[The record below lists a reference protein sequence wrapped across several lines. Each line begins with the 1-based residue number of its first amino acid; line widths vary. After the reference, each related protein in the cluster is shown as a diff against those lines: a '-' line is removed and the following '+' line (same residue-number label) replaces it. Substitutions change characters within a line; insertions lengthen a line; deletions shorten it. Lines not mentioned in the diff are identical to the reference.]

1 MTRVLKTGLVLA
13 LVFGVVWLAV
23 IIWWQESHT
32 LPTGMDIGLYLFAL
46 PLALIAAGWAG
57 KRIVQARREARANPA
72 PAAADGDGQAAPAAP
87 ATARLVVLA
96 STARAALGNDPATIH
111 AAVAEQQRPA
121 LDASLMNAK
130 GFPVFSARA
139 AHLDTALLRDAAAG
153 NQAPQAAQVEDVIRA
168 AALLGEVV
176 QTLSREARAHV
187 LESCTPERDD
197 AWPLLQLELVL
208 PAQWPEAARDYAFG
222 QARAAAVWPT
232 TRLTMRPHAAQDALA
247 SDSLLRQLAHEP
259 VTPAIATLR
268 LVAAA
273 DSYIDANRVQDWEA
287 QGALAGNATPQ
298 GRIPGEAAAGL
309 LLDLALG
316 MQDPAAPI
324 AQPAP
329 PADALALTLSPTAQ
343 RATRAD
349 ARGAINE
356 PMLAALATQ
365 FLERQAQPADA
376 IAALVSDADHRG
388 SRPLEAA
395 GLASALFPALDPNQD
410 CLAVGA
416 ACGYT
421 GAASHLLT
429 LAVAGEACAQSEAP
443 VLAVLTQDP
452 AQRAF
457 TLVSRAISPS
467 A

>member
-13 LVFGVVWLAV
+13 MVFGVVWLAV

-32 LPTGMDIGLYLFAL
+32 LPTGVDIGLYLFAL

-57 KRIVQARREARANPA
+57 KRIVRARREARANPT
-72 PAAADGDGQAAPAAP
+72 PAATDGDGQTAAATP
-87 ATARLVVLA
+87 ATARLIVLA
-96 STARAALGNDPATIH
+96 STARAALGNDPASIH

-121 LDASLMNAK
+121 LDASLINAK
-130 GFPVFSARA
+130 GFPIFAARA
-139 AHLDTALLRDAAAG
+139 AHLDTELLRDAAAG
-153 NQAPQAAQVEDVIRA
+153 QQAPKVALAEDIVRA
-168 AALLGEVV
+168 TALLGDVV
-176 QTLSREARAHV
+176 QTLSQDARARV
-187 LESCTPERDD
+187 LDSGTPERDD
-197 AWPLLQLELVL
+197 AWPLLQLELAL
-208 PAQWPEAARDYAFG
+208 PVQWPEAARDHACK
-222 QARAAAVWPT
+222 QARAAAVWPDS
-232 TRLTMRPHAAQDALA
+232 RLGMRPHAAKNALD
-247 SDSLLRQLAHEP
+247 SDSLLRQLALEP
-259 VTPAIATLR
+259 LAPAIATLR

-273 DSYIDANRVQDWEA
+273 DSYIDANRVQDWEQ

-298 GRIPGEAAAGL
+298 GRIPGEAAAGVL
-309 LLDLALG
+309 VDLALG
-316 MQDPAAPI
+316 RQDAGTPV
-324 AQPAP
+324 AP
-329 PADALALTLSPTAQ
+329 PEGAMTLTLSATAQ
-343 RATRAD
+343 RATAAD

-365 FLERQAQPADA
+365 FLEQHAQPADA

-395 GLASALFPALDPNQD
+395 GLASTLFPKLDPNQD

-429 LAVAGEACAQSEAP
+429 LVVANEACAQMEGP
-443 VLAVLTQDP
+443 VLVVLTQDP
-452 AQRAF
+452 ALRACA
-457 TLVSRAISPS
+457 LVAPALSPS